1 MIEFP
6 FDPRDNLIVVPVEVH
21 GKNQQISLNMAVDT
35 GATWTIMPIRTCS
48 IIGAVHQRSIT
59 IVTGSRV
66 ENAQLMTIPLI
77 KAFGID
83 ITNFKVVAHDLPPSL
98 LVDGLLGMNFLKR
111 AKLTIDF
118 SKNII
123 KIPNP

>member
-6 FDPRDNLIVVPVEVH
+6 FDPQDNLIIVPVEVH
-21 GKNQQISLNMAVDT
+21 GESQLITLNMAVDT
-35 GATWTIMPIRTCS
+35 GATWTILPIKTCS
-48 IIGAVHQRSIT
+48 IIGAVHQRRIS

-66 ENAQLMTIPLI
+66 ESAQLMTIPLI

-83 ITNFKVVAHDLPPSL
+83 ITNFKVVAHDLPSSL

-111 AKLTIDF
+111 VKLTIDF
-118 SKNII
+118 YKNVI
-123 KIPNP
+123 KIPR

>member
-6 FDPRDNLIVVPVEVH
+6 FDPQDNLIVVPVEVH
-21 GKNQQISLNMAVDT
+21 GESQLITLNMAVDT
-35 GATWTIMPIRTCS
+35 GATWTILPIKTCS
-48 IIGAVHQRSIT
+48 IIGAVHQRRIS

-66 ENAQLMTIPLI
+66 ESAQLMTIPLI

-83 ITNFKVVAHDLPPSL
+83 ITNFKVVAHDLPSSL

-111 AKLTIDF
+111 VKLTIDF
-118 SKNII
+118 YKNVI
-123 KIPNP
+123 KIPR

>member
-6 FDPRDNLIVVPVEVH
+6 FNPQDNLIVVPVEVH
-21 GKNQQISLNMAVDT
+21 GKSQHITLDMAVDT
-35 GATWTIMPIRTCS
+35 GATWTIMPIKTCS
-48 IIGAVHQRSIT
+48 IIGAVYLRNVS

-66 ENAQLMTIPLI
+66 ENARLMAIPLI
-77 KAFGID
+77 RAFGVD
-83 ITNFKVVAHDLPPSL
+83 MTNFKVVAHDLPPSL

-118 SKNII
+118 HKNII
-123 KIPNP
+123 KIPN

>member
-6 FDPRDNLIVVPVEVH
+6 FNPQDNLIVVPVEVH
-21 GKNQQISLNMAVDT
+21 GKSQHITLDMAVDT
-35 GATWTIMPIRTCS
+35 GATWTIMPVKTCL
-48 IIGAVHQRSIT
+48 IIGAVYQRNIS

-66 ENAQLMTIPLI
+66 ESAQLMTIPLI

-118 SKNII
+118 HKNVI
-123 KIPNP
+123 KIPK

>member
-6 FDPRDNLIVVPVEVH
+6 FDPKDNLIVVPVEIH
-21 GKNQQISLNMAVDT
+21 GKSQQITLDMAVDT
-35 GATWTIMPIRTCS
+35 RATWTIMPIKTCS
-48 IIGAVHQRSIT
+48 IIGAVHQRSIS

-66 ENAQLMTIPLI
+66 ETAQLMTIPLI
-77 KAFGID
+77 RAFGVD
-83 ITNFKVVAHDLPPSL
+83 ITNFKVVAHDLPSSL

-118 SKNII
+118 SKNVIR
-123 KIPNP
+123 IPR

>member
-6 FDPRDNLIVVPVEVH
+6 FDPKDNLIVVPVEIH
-21 GKNQQISLNMAVDT
+21 GKSQQITLDMAVDT
-35 GATWTIMPIRTCS
+35 GATWTIMPIKTCS
-48 IIGAVHQRSIT
+48 IIGAVHQRSIS

-66 ENAQLMTIPLI
+66 ETAQLMTIPLI
-77 KAFGID
+77 RAFGVD
-83 ITNFKVVAHDLPPSL
+83 ITNFKVVAHDLPSSL

-118 SKNII
+118 SKNVIR
-123 KIPNP
+123 IPR

>member
-6 FDPRDNLIVVPVEVH
+6 FDPKDNLIVVPVEIH
-21 GKNQQISLNMAVDT
+21 GKSQQITLDMAVDT
-35 GATWTIMPIRTCS
+35 GATWTIMPIKTCS
-48 IIGAVHQRSIT
+48 IIGAIHQRSIS

-66 ENAQLMTIPLI
+66 ESAQLMTIPLI
-77 KAFGID
+77 RAFGVD
-83 ITNFKVVAHDLPPSL
+83 ITNFKVVAHDLPSSL

-118 SKNII
+118 SKNVIR
-123 KIPNP
+123 IPR

>member
-6 FDPRDNLIVVPVEVH
+6 FDPQDNLIVVPVEVH
-21 GKNQQISLNMAVDT
+21 GESQLVTLNMAVDT
-35 GATWTIMPIRTCS
+35 GATWTILPIKTCS
-48 IIGAVHQRSIT
+48 IIGAVHQRRIS

-66 ENAQLMTIPLI
+66 ESAQLMTIPLI

-83 ITNFKVVAHDLPPSL
+83 ITNFKVVAHDLPSSL

-111 AKLTIDF
+111 VKLTIDF
-118 SKNII
+118 YKNVI
-123 KIPNP
+123 KIPR

>member
-6 FDPRDNLIVVPVEVH
+6 FDPQDNLIVVPVEVH
-21 GKNQQISLNMAVDT
+21 GKS
-35 GATWTIMPIRTCS
+35 
-48 IIGAVHQRSIT
+48 
-59 IVTGSRV
+59 
-66 ENAQLMTIPLI
+66 QLMTIPLI
-77 KAFGID
+77 KAFGVD

-118 SKNII
+118 HKNVI
-123 KIPNP
+123 KIPK

>member
-6 FDPRDNLIVVPVEVH
+6 FDPQDNLIVVPVEVH
-21 GKNQQISLNMAVDT
+21 GKSHLITLNMAVDT
-35 GATWTIMPIRTCS
+35 GATWTILPIKTCS
-48 IIGAVHQRSIT
+48 IIGAVHQRRIS

-66 ENAQLMTIPLI
+66 ESAQLMTIPLI

-111 AKLTIDF
+111 AMLTIDF
-118 SKNII
+118 HKNII
-123 KIPNP
+123 KIPT

>member
-6 FDPRDNLIVVPVEVH
+6 FDPKDNLIVVPVEVH
-21 GKNQQISLNMAVDT
+21 GKSQLITLNMAVDT
-35 GATWTIMPIRTCS
+35 GATWTIMPIKTCS
-48 IIGAVHQRSIT
+48 IIGAIHQRNIS

-66 ENAQLMTIPLI
+66 ENAKLMTIPLI
-77 KAFGID
+77 KAFGVD
-83 ITNFKVVAHDLPPSL
+83 ITNFKVVAHDLPSSL

-118 SKNII
+118 HKNII
-123 KIPNP
+123 KIPR

>member
-6 FDPRDNLIVVPVEVH
+6 FDPKDNLIIVPVEIH
-21 GKNQQISLNMAVDT
+21 GKNHQFTIDMAVDT
-35 GATWTIMPIRTCS
+35 GATWTIIPVKTCA
-48 IIGAVHQRSIT
+48 IIGAIHHRSIT

-77 KAFGID
+77 KAFGMD
-83 ITNFKVVAHDLPPSL
+83 IPNFKVVAHNLPPSL

-118 SKNII
+118 SKNVI
-123 KIPNP
+123 KLPHF